1 MRTITATELKEN
13 LGKYLKLGENEV
25 IKITRR
31 GKVILSIVPEKER
44 LEEELISIF
53 GSVPREAIKAIDG
66 KIQGYICSSQLTDI
80 YYVLRKYVDEATK
93 RKIIRAVLSSFTV
106 LPLLPSFTSYCVDSD
121 MEDYEDAILDEVAK
135 VNMINYLVTNDE
147 KDFQKAKSTIITP
160 KNLDLLISA
169 AEGTN

>member
-1 MRTITATELKEN
+1 MKVLFDTNVIIDAVTLRYNHSI
-13 LGKYLKLGENEV
+13 YSQKLW
-25 IKITRR
+25 
-31 GKVILSIVPEKER
+31 
-44 LEEELISIF
+44 
-53 GSVPREAIKAIDG
+53 IKAIDG